1 MNYELPTLKC
11 KRCGHTWIPRTNK
24 EPRVCAK
31 CNSVYWN
38 KPYVRSDKV
47 KKN

>member
-31 CNSVYWN
+31 CNSIYWN

-47 KKN
+47 EKD

>member
-11 KRCGHTWIPRTNK
+11 KRCKHEWIPRATK
-24 EPRVCAK
+24 YPQVCPK
-31 CNSVYWN
+31 CNSPYWN

-47 KKN
+47 KKD